1 MIPSLEIR
9 LLGEYTVALAGSTIH
24 DLDTARLQALLAYLV
39 LNRGAPQPRQRIAF
53 LFWPET
59 SDSQAQTNLRQLLH
73 TLRKRLPDAAAHLDV
88 GERTV
93 HWRDDSPATADV
105 TRFQAAT
112 ARAAQGAG
120 AERLAALQEAAT
132 AYGGELLPGC
142 YDDWILAQREQ
153 LAQQFTAALEQ
164 LVLLHEERRAYPDAI
179 ACAQRL
185 LQHDSLHEAT
195 YRQLMRLH
203 ALNGDRAA
211 ALRVYHTCVS
221 LLAQELGVEPG
232 TATRELYERLVHASS
247 EQSEAQPR
255 APDFTLVGR
264 DKEWQTLQAEWKLVS
279 RGGVRCVVLQGEAG
293 IGKTRLAEE
302 LVQWARQQGMLTA
315 TLHAYAANRDLV
327 FAAVVEGLRDAF
339 LAPLVRRLDA
349 IWRTEL
355 ARLLPEL
362 LAEDPQLALPEP
374 LTERWQRQRLFEA
387 LARVFVAGARPVVLL
402 VDDLQW
408 CTDETLAWLAY
419 LVRYQPQARLLVVAA
434 LRSDEVDDDHPAA
447 ALLLDLRGAG
457 LLTEVNLAPLSA
469 EDTQRLA
476 RQLTGQAF
484 DAHAAH
490 AFYRF
495 TEGNPFFVVETLR
508 ADATIAAL
516 RAAEPATGAGA
527 PASHL
532 PPRVQAVIQARLAQ
546 LSPPARD
553 LAATAAAIGRSFT
566 YAVLA
571 RACEHDEATVVN
583 SLDELWRRR
592 IVREQGVNGY
602 DFTHDRIRDV
612 AYASISPARRK
623 LLHRRVAGALEQA
636 FAADL
641 DPVSAQIASHMQLG
655 GETRG
660 AIAYYQ
666 RASEVALR
674 LFAYD
679 AAISLLEAAL
689 TLVRTLPASTAAVE
703 TELELQMR
711 LCTAWSAVTSYMG
724 KEAERAY
731 ARALDL
737 CQQVQQ
743 TPHLFTVLWGL
754 HEVALYRTDYRASVE
769 LAQQCLAI
777 AQELGDPGLLVEA
790 HHAAWG
796 PYYFMGE
803 YDHAIAHMRAGLD
816 LYNRQQHEA
825 LSADYG
831 VHDAC
836 ACALYESALVYWST
850 GYLDQAVTWLERAVA
865 HARTLTMPANIA
877 DADAYAGLLYHLLR
891 DPVRTQALADRA
903 MTVSTEKGYPYTRFL
918 SSVTLGWSLA
928 AQGSAAEGVAL
939 ARQGMAAS
947 VESGQRLH
955 HSQLA
960 AMLAEACLL
969 AGHAVEAL
977 DVADEGIAS
986 FALYRDLICAPDLW
1000 LLKGEALGR
1009 LGAPAAEIEECF
1021 AVGLALARDLG
1032 AHVSELRAATL
1043 LARHLQEQGRIA
1055 NARQTLQPI
1064 YAWFTEGHATPD
1076 LCDARTLLSELDAG
1090 ATTLN

>member
-1 MIPSLEIR
+1 MIPSLEIW
-9 LLGEYTVALAGSTIH
+9 LLGEYTVALAGCTVH
-24 DLDTARLQALLAYLV
+24 DLDSARLQALLAYLI
-39 LNRGAPQPRQRIAF
+39 LNRGVPQSRQRIAF

-93 HWRDDSPATADV
+93 HWRADSPATADV

-112 ARAAQGAG
+112 ARAAQAAG
-120 AERLAALQEAAT
+120 VERLAALQEATT

-142 YDDWILAQREQ
+142 YDDWILVPREQ

-164 LVLLHEERRAYPDAI
+164 LALLYEERRAYPDAI
-179 ACAQRL
+179 GCAQRL
-185 LQHDSLHEAT
+185 LQHDSLHEAI
-195 YRQLMRLH
+195 YRRLMRLH

-232 TATRELYERLVHASS
+232 TATRELYEHLVNADG
-247 EQSEAQPR
+247 EQSDAQPR
-255 APDFTLVGR
+255 APDFALVGR
-264 DKEWQTLQAEWKLVS
+264 DLEWRTLQAAWKLVS
-279 RGGVRCVVLQGEAG
+279 RGSVRCVVLQGEAG

-302 LVQWARQQGMLTA
+302 LVHWARQQGLLTA
-315 TLHAYAANRDLV
+315 TLHAYTASQDLP
-327 FAAVVEGLRDAF
+327 FAAVVEGLRGAV
-339 LAPLVRRLDA
+339 LTPLVRRLDA
-349 IWRTEL
+349 VWRTEL

-362 LAEDPQLALPEP
+362 LVEDPQLAPLEP

-387 LARVFVAGARPVVLL
+387 LARVFVAGTRPVVLL

-408 CTDETLAWLAY
+408 CAGETLAWLAY
-419 LVRYQPQARLLVVAA
+419 LMRYQPQARLLVVTA
-434 LRSDEVDDDHPAA
+434 LRSDEIDDDHPAA
-447 ALLLDLRGAG
+447 ALLLD

-469 EDTQRLA
+469 EDTLRLA
-476 RQLTGQAF
+476 RQLTGQTF
-484 DAHAAH
+484 DLQAAD

-495 TEGNPFFVVETLR
+495 TEGNPLFAVETLR
-508 ADATIAAL
+508 ADATFPAQ
-516 RAAEPATGAGA
+516 RAAEPATVAGS
-527 PASHL
+527 PASRL

-546 LSPPARD
+546 LSPLARD

-571 RACEHDEATVVN
+571 RACAHDEATVVN

-592 IVREQGVNGY
+592 IVREQGATGY

-612 AYASISPARRK
+612 AYAAISPARRK
-623 LLHRRVAGALEQA
+623 LLHRRVAVALEHA

-655 GETRG
+655 GETRS
-660 AIAYYQ
+660 AITYYQ

-679 AAISLLEAAL
+679 TAISLLESAL
-689 TLVRTLPASTAAVE
+689 TLVHSLPASTAAVE

-711 LCTAWSAVTSYMG
+711 LCTAWAAVTSYLG

-731 ARALDL
+731 SRALEL

-777 AQELGDPGLLVEA
+777 AEELGDPGLLVEA

-796 PYYFMGE
+796 PYYFIGE
-803 YDHAIAHMRAGLD
+803 YDLAFAHMRAGLD
-816 LYNRQQHEA
+816 LYNWQQHEA

-836 ACALYESALVYWST
+836 ACALYESALIYWST
-850 GYLDQAVTWLERAVA
+850 GCLDQAGAWLERAVA

-877 DADAYAGLLYHLLR
+877 DADAYAGLLYQLLR
-891 DPVRTQALADRA
+891 DPVRTQAMADKA
-903 MTVSTEKGYPYTRFL
+903 LTVSTEKGYPYTRFL

-947 VESGQRLH
+947 VEFGQRLH

-977 DVADEGIAS
+977 DVAEEGIAS
-986 FALYRDLICAPDLW
+986 FALYRDLVCAPDLW

-1021 AVGLALARDLG
+1021 AAGLALARELG
-1032 AHVSELRAATL
+1032 ARVSELRAATL
-1043 LARHLQEQGRIA
+1043 LARHQQGQGRA
-1055 NARQTLQPI
+1055 VDACQTLQPV

-1076 LCDARTLLSELDAG
+1076 LHAARALLAELSA
-1090 ATTLN
+1090 

>member
-1 MIPSLEIR
+1 MTASLEIR
-9 LLGEYTVALAGSTIH
+9 LLGEFAVVLAGITIH
-24 DLDTARLQALLAYLV
+24 DLDAARLQALLAFLI
-39 LNRGAPQPRQRIAF
+39 LARGAPQPRQRVAF

-73 TLRKRLPDAAAHLDV
+73 TLRRRLPDAAVHLDV

-93 HWRDDSPATADV
+93 QWRGDSPAIADV
-105 TRFQAAT
+105 TRFQAAI
-112 ARAAQGAG
+112 ARAAHATG
-120 AERLAALQEAAT
+120 AERMAALQEAAA
-132 AYGGELLPGC
+132 AYGGEFLPGC
-142 YDDWILAQREQ
+142 YDEWVLSQREQ

-195 YRQLMRLH
+195 YRGLMRLY

-211 ALRVYHTCVS
+211 ALRTYHACVS

-232 TATRELYERLVHASS
+232 AATRELYERLVHADG
-247 EQSEAQPR
+247 EQGDAQPR
-255 APDFTLVGR
+255 TPDFALVGR
-264 DKEWQTLQAEWKLVS
+264 DKEWQTLQAAWKQVS
-279 RGGVRCVVLQGEAG
+279 RGGARCVVLQGETG

-302 LVQWARQQGMLTA
+302 LMQWARQQGMLTA
-315 TLHAYAANRDLV
+315 TLHAYAANQDLA
-327 FAAVVEGLRDAF
+327 FAAVVEGLRSAA

-349 IWRTEL
+349 VWRTEL

-362 LAEDPQLALPEP
+362 LVEDPRLAPPEP

-387 LARVFVAGARPVVLL
+387 LARVFVAGARPVMLL

-408 CTDETLAWLAY
+408 CTGEILAWLAY
-419 LVRYQPQARLLVVAA
+419 LMRYQPQARLLILAT
-434 LRSDEVDDDHPAA
+434 LRSDEVDDDHPVP

-469 EDTQRLA
+469 EETQRLA
-476 RQLTGQAF
+476 HQLTGQAL
-484 DAHAAH
+484 DAQAAH

-495 TEGNPFFVVETLR
+495 TEGNPLFVVETLR
-508 ADATIAAL
+508 TDDAMAAL
-516 RAAEPATGAGA
+516 RAAEPAGAAGA
-527 PASHL
+527 PASRL

-546 LSPPARD
+546 LSPPARE
-553 LAATAAAIGRSFT
+553 LAAIAATIGRSFT

-571 RACEHDEATVVN
+571 RACEQDEATVVN

-592 IVREQGVNGY
+592 IVREQGANGY

-612 AYASISPARRK
+612 TYAVISPARRK
-623 LLHRRVAGALEQA
+623 LLHRRVAGALEHA

-641 DPVSAQIASHMQLG
+641 DPVSAQIASHLQLG

-679 AAISLLEAAL
+679 AALALLEQAL
-689 TLVRTLPASTAAVE
+689 TLVHTLPASTAAIE

-711 LCTAWSAVTSYMG
+711 LCTAWAAVTSYLG
-724 KEAERAY
+724 KETERAY
-731 ARALDL
+731 TRALAL

-769 LAQQCLAI
+769 LAHQCLAI
-777 AQELGDPGLLVEA
+777 AEELGDPGLLVEA

-803 YDHAIAHMRAGLD
+803 YDHAFAHMRAGLD

-825 LSADYG
+825 LSADFG

-836 ACALYESALVYWST
+836 ACALYESALVHWST
-850 GYLDQAVTWLERAVA
+850 GRLDQAVVWLERSVA
-865 HARTLTMPANIA
+865 HTRKLTMPANVA
-877 DADAYAGLLYHLLR
+877 DADAYAGLIYHLLR
-891 DPVRTQALADRA
+891 DPVRAQATADRA
-903 MTVSTEKGYPYTRFL
+903 MTVSIEKGYPYTRFL
-918 SSVTLGWSLA
+918 GSVALGWSLA
-928 AQGSAAEGVAL
+928 AQGSTAEGVAL

-947 VESGQRLH
+947 EEFGQRLH

-969 AGHAVEAL
+969 AGHPVEAL
-977 DVADEGIAS
+977 DVAEEGIAS

-1009 LGAPAAEIEECF
+1009 LGAPAAEIEACF
-1021 AVGLALARDLG
+1021 AAGLTLARELG
-1032 AHVSELRAATL
+1032 ARVSELRAATL
-1043 LARHLQEQGRIA
+1043 LARHQQAQGRIA
-1055 NARQTLQPI
+1055 AARQTLEPV

-1076 LCDARTLLSELDAG
+1076 LRAAQVLLAELA
-1090 ATTLN
+1090 A